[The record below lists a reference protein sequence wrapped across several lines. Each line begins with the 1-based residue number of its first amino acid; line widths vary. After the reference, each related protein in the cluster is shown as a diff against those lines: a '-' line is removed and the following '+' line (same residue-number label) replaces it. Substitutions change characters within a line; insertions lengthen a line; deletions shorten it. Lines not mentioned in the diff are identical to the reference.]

1 MAAAEATSPTPQQAS
16 AAPQPEVSSS
26 SPQSSSSVP
35 VGAKDGNQ
43 SGDAGAKSSRL
54 QNAGASLPKGAWSQV
69 VRGEV
74 APAAQPP
81 ISSVATGHS
90 SSSSSATGGTA
101 SPVAAVVCPPEVTTQ
116 GKRAGQGQSAQAVG
130 AAEQHPSTSISPL
143 ASLVEQSSASSLAG
157 GTRKK
162 PDRAQASKAPGQEI
176 EGVKQTE
183 VVALIEEQRDGTATS
198 LPAPPRN
205 NNIAATEEAVK
216 SSKPAWKKPNG
227 SASKVSAISSVM
239 GAVSWPALEDA
250 RSNSAKV
257 HSEPTKSSPRAAIS
271 SDTGPFEQVL
281 WSCGLQ
287 VSSGGPRG
295 STNSNTRH
303 TSAAGNK
310 QKVGKKG
317 GISSANGIVV
327 PTSTVPVAAT
337 TDVATSRV
345 EASATNEASTNW
357 APQSNGE
364 GSLKPSHASSGS
376 NDRTRFYNNRGA
388 GNFGP
393 NSGTRRNLWDQGRG
407 STNQGWHQRRS
418 FGVNNSGGRDRNP
431 PGHTR
436 AGPRNYGNQNIVL
449 NNNPSSFVNAAG
461 LYYMPAGS
469 LSAGHGYFNSGAPAV
484 ISDLSTS
491 LRVSLV
497 KQIEYYFSMDNLCK
511 DIFLRSKMD
520 DQGFIPVSVIANFN
534 RVRMLTED
542 QTVILDALRNSSV
555 VELQGEKMRKRHD
568 WVNWLLPAISS
579 PSSTAPLMSSVVVQG
594 EEVRKA
600 IPELE
605 QQSLAMRSVNA
616 DGASVSDSIT
626 FSEHENSHLLRSR
639 LSEEETLVP
648 VEEDMPAVA
657 DGSSERVTFVTAEV
671 SLHNSKQ
678 QVSHNKRV
686 ISSCLD
692 ERKPGGLSAAFKV
705 KDSHDEHTFQLD
717 EELESVGPLMPKGQP
732 LSTKSLEEDEDSD
745 LNDVDLQRLMIVT
758 QGRQSI
764 RGDRKGLDGRDHG
777 QKGIS
782 RELVTVINDGLYYY
796 EQELQKCKSKHI
808 SGGQEAA
815 KLSSIEHGT
824 NVGEGAGRP
833 SVGSTGTDGQ
843 GALRPRRSQQK
854 FFHFPQH
861 QRLFPSESRDAS
873 QRTRLS
879 AESPPGDSVGFF
891 YGLTPPDNQRFVC
904 FCLFG
909 SVCMGSSPYGTSPM
923 SSFTPGCSPPVGSAP
938 KSFPHFQ
945 HPSHALLEA
954 NGFKQQKYARYFKR
968 CLTERKHL
976 GIGCS
981 EEMNTLF
988 RFWSYFLR
996 TNFNR
1001 SMYLEFLKLAK
1012 EDAAANYNYGME
1024 CLFRFYSYGLE
1035 QKFKQDMYDD
1045 FEKITLDTYKKGN
1058 LYGLEKY
1065 WAFHHYRRDKNTK
1078 PLKKLPELER
1088 LLREE
1093 FCTMD
1098 DFRLAK
1104 DKLAK
1109 VAKENQLKQGSGS
1122 SNDCDTVSLSTSSL

>member
-26 SPQSSSSVP
+26 SPRSSSSSVP

-43 SGDAGAKSSRL
+43 S
-54 QNAGASLPKGAWSQV
+54 
-69 VRGEV
+69 
-74 APAAQPP
+74 
-81 ISSVATGHS
+81 
-90 SSSSSATGGTA
+90 
-101 SPVAAVVCPPEVTTQ
+101 
-116 GKRAGQGQSAQAVG
+116 
-130 AAEQHPSTSISPL
+130 
-143 ASLVEQSSASSLAG
+143 
-157 GTRKK
+157 
-162 PDRAQASKAPGQEI
+162 
-176 EGVKQTE
+176 
-183 VVALIEEQRDGTATS
+183 
-198 LPAPPRN
+198 
-205 NNIAATEEAVK
+205 EEAVK

-257 HSEPTKSSPRAAIS
+257 HSEPTKSSP
-271 SDTGPFEQVL
+271 L

-295 STNSNTRH
+295 SNNSNTRH

-317 GISSANGIVV
+317 GINSANGIVV
-327 PTSTVPVAAT
+327 PTSTVPVSAT
-337 TDVATSRV
+337 ADVATSGV

-364 GSLKPSHASSGS
+364 GSSKPSHASSGS

-393 NSGTRRNLWDQGRG
+393 NSGNRRNVWDQGRG

-436 AGPRNYGNQNIVL
+436 AGPRNYGNQNILL

-461 LYYMPAGS
+461 AQAGLYYMPAGS
-469 LSAGHGYFNSGAPAV
+469 LSPGHGYFNSGAQAVV
-484 ISDLSTS
+484 ISDSNTS

-579 PSSTAPLMSSVVVQG
+579 PSSPAPLMSSVDSLDFGDGFHGASEHIRDEKNVGQQRDSKDSG
-594 EEVRKA
+594 Q
-600 IPELE
+600 ELP
-605 QQSLAMRSVNA
+605 SASTVANA
-616 DGASVSDSIT
+616 DASVGT
-626 FSEHENSHLLRSR
+626 
-639 LSEEETLVP
+639 ETGS
-648 VEEDMPAVA
+648 A
-657 DGSSERVTFVTAEV
+657 DDGDWLTV

-678 QVSHNKRV
+678 EVSHNKRV
-686 ISSCLD
+686 TSSCVD
-692 ERKPGGLSAAFKV
+692 ERKPGGLSAAFKA

-796 EQELQKCKSKHI
+796 EQELQKSKSKHI

-815 KLSSIEHGT
+815 KLGSIEHGT

-891 YGLTPPDNQRFVC
+891 YGLTPPDNQSAA
-904 FCLFG
+904 LSSSIG

-1045 FEKITLDTYKKGN
+1045 FEKITLDAYKKGN

-1098 DFRLAK
+1098 DFRQAK